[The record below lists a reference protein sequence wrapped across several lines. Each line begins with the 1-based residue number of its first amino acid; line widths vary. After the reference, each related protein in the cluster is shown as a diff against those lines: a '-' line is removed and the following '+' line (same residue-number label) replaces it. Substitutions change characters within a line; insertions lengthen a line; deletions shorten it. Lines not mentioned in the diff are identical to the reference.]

1 MSVCA
6 VRGDRAPASPPGC
19 MRLLHAAPCMFYGPM
34 RAHAQSLAVQ
44 THPCCD
50 VGAHDARHP
59 DEQRGKRRGP
69 RQESSARC
77 KVQRPIHDGSGHH
90 ECRREAHGWGRWAGE
105 RVRDSTARNS
115 SDGRSVGRAAT
126 ETRARRRPPAH
137 GVAPAPAAGRH
148 HGYDRNVAAARPL
161 APPFSRGSAGPT
173 IWGLSSV
180 PTLVLQ
186 PSV

>member
-6 VRGDRAPASPPGC
+6 VRGDRAPASPPGCMRLLHAAACSC

-115 SDGRSVGRAAT
+115 SAASGVQRRKHARAAAPLLT
-126 ETRARRRPPAH
+126 VWRRRQPPVGITDTTATWLLLGH
-137 GVAPAPAAGRH
+137 WRPHLAGGAP
-148 HGYDRNVAAARPL
+148 
-161 APPFSRGSAGPT
+161 
-173 IWGLSSV
+173 GLRSGD
-180 PTLVLQ
+180 
-186 PSV
+186 